1 MVLVPTDA
9 VGAVGMPVRDG
20 LASDAFKSNAVCVAV
35 EMGLSASDV
44 LFTLPKPTMVAVMPL
59 TLPVKIGLAR
69 GAFKSNAVLRFDVS
83 VETAD
88 VTNAVVAIW
97 VVFVPLAAVGALGV
111 PVRKAL
117 ARGAFKSNAAC
128 AAVEMGLAAS
138 EVLFTLPKPTMVA
151 VMPLTVPVKVGL
163 AIGAFVA
170 IVVAML
176 VAKLASLP
184 SAADNSFKVFRVP
197 GAPST
202 RSDTTFLTNAVVAI
216 CVVLVVFAAVGAVGT
231 PLKPG
236 DSRAAFRVNAA
247 LKLWTL
253 SKGMLTVGPKVSLFV
268 TVKEVNESAII
279 QLEHKKKFAKI

>member
-20 LASDAFKSNAVCVAV
+20 LASDAFKSKAVCVAV
-35 EMGLSASDV
+35 EMGLSASVV
-44 LFTLPKPTMVAVMPL
+44 LFTLPKPTMVAVMPPTVPVKVGPARGAFKSNAVCVAVEMGFAASEVL
-59 TLPVKIGLAR
+59 FTLPKPTIVAVMPLTVPVKVGSAR
-69 GAFKSNAVLRFDVS
+69 GAFKSNAVLRLDVS

-97 VVFVPLAAVGALGV
+97 LVFVPLVAVGALGV
-111 PVRKAL
+111 PVRRAL

-128 AAVEMGLAAS
+128 AAVEMGFAAS

-151 VMPLTVPVKVGL
+151 VIPPTVPVKVGF

-170 IVVAML
+170 IVVATL

-184 SAADNSFKVFRVP
+184 SAADNSFKVFRVS
-197 GAPST
+197 GAPAI
-202 RSDTTFLTNAVVAI
+202 RSDTTFFTNAVVAI
-216 CVVLVVFAAVGAVGT
+216 CVVFVAFAAVGAVGI

-236 DSRAAFRVNAA
+236 DS
-247 LKLWTL
+247 
-253 SKGMLTVGPKVSLFV
+253 
-268 TVKEVNESAII
+268 
-279 QLEHKKKFAKI
+279 